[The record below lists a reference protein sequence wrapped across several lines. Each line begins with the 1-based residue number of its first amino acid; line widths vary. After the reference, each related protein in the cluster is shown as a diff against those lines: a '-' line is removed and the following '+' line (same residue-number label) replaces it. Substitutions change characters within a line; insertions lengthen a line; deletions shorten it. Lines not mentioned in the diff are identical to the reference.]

1 MLYDCHILYHVC
13 IFFHEAGKNLSHG
26 IRTSMNAIVG
36 MTELMLSGLSMI
48 FLTRIGEKN
57 VELLL
62 DIDPKLPQ
70 KLFGDT

>member
-1 MLYDCHILYHVC
+1 
-13 IFFHEAGKNLSHG
+13 
-26 IRTSMNAIVG
+26 MNAIVG